1 MSKNINIIQFK
12 EWAKGNYE
20 YGLITDLSVL
30 KKVEINTWNE
40 KTRTQVSGIK
50 ERLAKS
56 TRPARDKEMV
66 KKYAYCLYYLNNFI
80 PHYPENFDNLLAL
93 VNRDQQISIEDLR
106 ELKNDYVKTMY
117 L

>member
-1 MSKNINIIQFK
+1 MNKNIDIIQFK

-40 KTRTQVSGIK
+40 KTRTRVLEIK

-56 TRPARDKEMV
+56 TRPASDKEMV

-80 PHYPENFDNLLAL
+80 PHHPENFDNLLAL

-106 ELKNDYVKTMY
+106 KLQSGCVKTMY